1 MGCWVQMGIG
11 FKGQKTLL
19 RELIKY
25 MVTLC
30 ISLVVLALLYLFIN
44 TIAMNTGFSHPAN
57 YNEREAEKLAPK
69 LENTDKVTADMIPDT
84 MSYAIL
90 DKETKQK
97 TAGTIKEKDL
107 QLVKKKIEK
116 KPYVNYKQKGYLV
129 IDRNEEYC
137 ILQYSLRADF
147 SSPLLRKY
155 LPNYELTSICI
166 LIVLLIVVISII
178 TTYFANR
185 LRKHF
190 ETLNVITRY
199 IKEQNLQ
206 FTPEFTHIKEF
217 DDVIDSLI
225 EMRDALRSSLEAQW
239 RLEKNKKEQIGALAH
254 DIKIPI
260 TIIKG
265 NAELLSL
272 SIQSEEQAEYTKY
285 ILGAGNQIEQY
296 ISQLIHLSRTE
307 DSLTIHLKKAFVD
320 KLTETLQ
327 KDISAYKGNKKIN
340 ISFKKENL
348 KKEAEID
355 WQLLHRALLNILT
368 NAVDY
373 TPEDG
378 TVSVHAE
385 CDSDTFYFFVK
396 DTGNGFSEIGLKK
409 ATELFYMDDKA
420 RQSKGHYGMGLT
432 FAKNAVNLHNGEL
445 TLGNTIE
452 GGGEV
457 RVKIPL
463 YRNH

>member
-1 MGCWVQMGIG
+1 MGIG
-11 FKGQKTLL
+11 VKSRKTLL
-19 RELIKY
+19 RELVKY

-30 ISLVVLALLYLFIN
+30 VSLVVLALLYIFVN

-69 LENTDKVTADMIPDT
+69 LETIDEVTADMIPDT

-97 TAGTIKEKDL
+97 TAGTIQEKDL

-116 KPYVNYKQKGYLV
+116 KPYVNYKQKGYMV
-129 IDRNEEYC
+129 IDRGNEYC
-137 ILQYSLRADF
+137 VLQYSLRADF
-147 SSPLLRKY
+147 GSPLLRKY

-166 LIVLLIVVISII
+166 LIILLIIVISII

-225 EMRDALRSSLEAQW
+225 EMRDALQSSLEAQW

-272 SIQSEEQAEYTKY
+272 SKQKEEQAEYTKY

-296 ISQLIHLSRTE
+296 IYQLIHLSKTE
-307 DSLTIHLKKAFVD
+307 DSLTVHFEKASVE

-340 ISFKKENL
+340 IVFKKEHL
-348 KKEAEID
+348 LKEAQID
-355 WQLLHRALLNILT
+355 RQLLHRALLNILT

-373 TPEDG
+373 TPEGG
-378 TVSVHAE
+378 TVSVYAK
-385 CDSDTFYFFVK
+385 CDSESFYFFVR
-396 DTGNGFSEIGLKK
+396 DTGSGFSEIALKK
-409 ATELFYMDDKA
+409 ATELFYMDDKSRHA
-420 RQSKGHYGMGLT
+420 KGHYGMGLT

-445 TLGNTIE
+445 ALGNTKA

-463 YRNH
+463 NKE

>member
-1 MGCWVQMGIG
+1 MGRWVQMGIG
-11 FKGQKTLL
+11 FKGRKTLL
-19 RELIKY
+19 RELVKY

-30 ISLVVLALLYLFIN
+30 ISLVVLALLYIFIN

-69 LENTDKVTADMIPDT
+69 LETIDKVTADMIPDT

-90 DKETKQK
+90 NKETKQK

-129 IDRNEEYC
+129 IERNNEYC
-137 ILQYSLRADF
+137 VLQYSLRADF

-166 LIVLLIVVISII
+166 LIILLIIVISII

-225 EMRDALRSSLEAQW
+225 EMRDALQSSLEAQW

-272 SIQSEEQAEYTKY
+272 SMQNEEQAEYTKY

-296 ISQLIHLSRTE
+296 IYQLIHLSKTE
-307 DSLTIHLKKAFVD
+307 DALTIHLEKASVD
-320 KLTETLQ
+320 ELTETLV
-327 KDISAYKGNKKIN
+327 KDISAYKGNKNIN
-340 ISFKKENL
+340 ISFKK
-348 KKEAEID
+348 
-355 WQLLHRALLNILT
+355 
-368 NAVDY
+368 
-373 TPEDG
+373 
-378 TVSVHAE
+378 
-385 CDSDTFYFFVK
+385 
-396 DTGNGFSEIGLKK
+396 
-409 ATELFYMDDKA
+409 
-420 RQSKGHYGMGLT
+420 
-432 FAKNAVNLHNGEL
+432 
-445 TLGNTIE
+445 
-452 GGGEV
+452 
-457 RVKIPL
+457 KI
-463 YRNH
+463 

>member
-1 MGCWVQMGIG
+1 M
-11 FKGQKTLL
+11 KGRKTLL
-19 RELIKY
+19 RELVKY

-30 ISLVVLALLYLFIN
+30 VSLVVLALLYIFVN

-69 LENTDKVTADMIPDT
+69 LETADKVTADMIPDT

-90 DKETKQK
+90 NKETKQK
-97 TAGTIKEKDL
+97 TAGTIQEKDL

-129 IDRNEEYC
+129 IDRGHEYC
-137 ILQYSLRADF
+137 VLQYSLRADF
-147 SSPLLRKY
+147 GSPLLRKY

-166 LIVLLIVVISII
+166 LIILLIIVISII

-225 EMRDALRSSLEAQW
+225 EMRDALQSSLEAQW

-272 SIQSEEQAEYTKY
+272 SKQNEEQAEYTKY

-296 ISQLIHLSRTE
+296 MYQLIHLSKTE
-307 DSLTIHLKKAFVD
+307 DSLTVHFEKASVEQ
-320 KLTETLQ
+320 LTETLQ
-327 KDISAYKGNKKIN
+327 KDISAYKGNKKID
-340 ISFKKENL
+340 IVFKKEHLLN
-348 KKEAEID
+348 EAQID
-355 WQLLHRALLNILT
+355 RQLLHRALLNILT

-373 TPEDG
+373 TPEGG
-378 TVSVHAE
+378 TVSVHAK
-385 CDSDTFYFFVK
+385 CDSESFYFFVR
-396 DTGNGFSEIGLKK
+396 DTGSGFSEIALKK
-409 ATELFYMDDKA
+409 ATELFYMDDKSRHA
-420 RQSKGHYGMGLT
+420 KGHYGMGLT
-432 FAKNAVNLHNGEL
+432 FAKNAVNLHSGEL
-445 TLGNTIE
+445 ALGNTKA

-463 YRNH
+463 NKE

>member
-1 MGCWVQMGIG
+1 MGIG
-11 FKGQKTLL
+11 VKSRKTLL
-19 RELIKY
+19 RELVKY
-25 MVTLC
+25 LVTLC
-30 ISLVVLALLYLFIN
+30 VSLVVLALLYIFVN

-69 LENTDKVTADMIPDT
+69 LETIDEVTADMIPDT

-90 DKETKQK
+90 NKETKQK
-97 TAGTIKEKDL
+97 TAGTIQEKDL

-116 KPYVNYKQKGYLV
+116 KPYVNYKQKGYMV
-129 IDRNEEYC
+129 IDRGNEYC
-137 ILQYSLRADF
+137 VLQYSLRADF
-147 SSPLLRKY
+147 GSPLLRKY

-166 LIVLLIVVISII
+166 LIILLIIVISII

-225 EMRDALRSSLEAQW
+225 EMRDALQSSLEAQW

-272 SIQSEEQAEYTKY
+272 SKQNEEQADYTKY

-296 ISQLIHLSRTE
+296 IYQLIHLSKTE
-307 DSLTIHLKKAFVD
+307 DSLTVHFEKASVE

-340 ISFKKENL
+340 IVFKKEHL
-348 KKEAEID
+348 LKEAQID
-355 WQLLHRALLNILT
+355 RQLLHRALLNILT

-373 TPEDG
+373 TPEGG
-378 TVSVHAE
+378 TVSVYAK
-385 CDSDTFYFFVK
+385 CDSESFYFFVR
-396 DTGNGFSEIGLKK
+396 DTGSGFSEIALKK
-409 ATELFYMDDKA
+409 ATELFYMDDKSRHA
-420 RQSKGHYGMGLT
+420 KGHYGMGLT

-445 TLGNTIE
+445 ALGNTKA

-463 YRNH
+463 NKE

>member
-1 MGCWVQMGIG
+1 MGRWIQMGLG
-11 FKGQKTLL
+11 FKSKKTLL

-30 ISLVVLALLYLFIN
+30 ISLVVLALLYLLMN
-44 TIAMNTGFSHPAN
+44 TIAMNTGFLHPAN

-69 LENTDKVTADMIPDT
+69 LGTADKVTADMIPAT

-90 DKETKQK
+90 DKETNKK
-97 TAGTIKEKDL
+97 TAGTINEKDL

-116 KPYVNYKQKGYLV
+116 KPYFNYKQKGYLV
-129 IDRNEEYC
+129 IERNDEYC
-137 ILQYSLRADF
+137 VLQYSLRADF
-147 SSPLLRKY
+147 SSSLLRKY

-166 LIVLLIVVISII
+166 LLILLIVVISII

-190 ETLNVITRY
+190 ETLNLITRN

-206 FTPEFTHIKEF
+206 FTPEFTNIKEF

-272 SIQSEEQAEYTKY
+272 SIQSEEQAEYTKF

-296 ISQLIHLSRTE
+296 IYQLIHLSKTE
-307 DSLTIHLKKAFVD
+307 DPLTIHLEKASVD
-320 KLTETLQ
+320 KLTETLL
-327 KDISAYKGNKKIN
+327 KDISAYKGNKNIN

-348 KKEAEID
+348 MKEAKID

-373 TPEDG
+373 TPEGG

-385 CDSDTFYFFVK
+385 CDSETFYFIVK
-396 DTGNGFSEIGLKK
+396 DSGNGFSEIGLKK
-409 ATELFYMDDKA
+409 ATELFYMEDKS
-420 RQSKGHYGMGLT
+420 RHSKGHYGMGLT
-432 FAKNAVNLHNGEL
+432 FAKNAVNLHNGVL
-445 TLGNTIE
+445 ILGNAKA

-457 RVKIPL
+457 RVTIPL
-463 YRNH
+463 NHE

>member
-1 MGCWVQMGIG
+1 M
-11 FKGQKTLL
+11 
-19 RELIKY
+19 
-25 MVTLC
+25 
-30 ISLVVLALLYLFIN
+30 
-44 TIAMNTGFSHPAN
+44 
-57 YNEREAEKLAPK
+57 
-69 LENTDKVTADMIPDT
+69 
-84 MSYAIL
+84 
-90 DKETKQK
+90 
-97 TAGTIKEKDL
+97 
-107 QLVKKKIEK
+107 
-116 KPYVNYKQKGYLV
+116 
-129 IDRNEEYC
+129 
-137 ILQYSLRADF
+137 
-147 SSPLLRKY
+147 
-155 LPNYELTSICI
+155 
-166 LIVLLIVVISII
+166 
-178 TTYFANR
+178 
-185 LRKHF
+185 HF

-272 SIQSEEQAEYTKY
+272 SIQNEEQAEYTKY

-296 ISQLIHLSRTE
+296 ISQLIYLSKTE
-307 DSLTIHLKKAFVD
+307 ESLTIHLEKAFID

-327 KDISAYKGNKKIN
+327 KDISAYKGNKKIT

-385 CDSDTFYFFVK
+385 CDSDTLYFFVK
-396 DTGNGFSEIGLKK
+396 DTGNGFSESGLKK

>member
-1 MGCWVQMGIG
+1 MGRWVQMGIG
-11 FKGQKTLL
+11 VKSRKTLL
-19 RELIKY
+19 RELVKY
-25 MVTLC
+25 LVTLC
-30 ISLVVLALLYLFIN
+30 VSLVVLALLYIFVN

-69 LENTDKVTADMIPDT
+69 LETIDEVTADMIPDT

-90 DKETKQK
+90 NKETKQK
-97 TAGTIKEKDL
+97 TAGTIQEKDL

-116 KPYVNYKQKGYLV
+116 KPYVNYKQKGYMV
-129 IDRNEEYC
+129 IDRGNEYC
-137 ILQYSLRADF
+137 VLQYSLRADF
-147 SSPLLRKY
+147 GSPLLRKY

-166 LIVLLIVVISII
+166 LIILLIIVISII

-225 EMRDALRSSLEAQW
+225 EMRDALQSSLEAQW

-272 SIQSEEQAEYTKY
+272 SKQNEEQADYTKY

-296 ISQLIHLSRTE
+296 IYQLIHLSKTE
-307 DSLTIHLKKAFVD
+307 DSLTVHFEKASVE

-340 ISFKKENL
+340 IVFKKEHL
-348 KKEAEID
+348 LKEAQID
-355 WQLLHRALLNILT
+355 RQLLHRALLNILT

-373 TPEDG
+373 TPEGG
-378 TVSVHAE
+378 TVSVYAK
-385 CDSDTFYFFVK
+385 CDSESFYFFVR
-396 DTGNGFSEIGLKK
+396 DTGSGFSEIALKK
-409 ATELFYMDDKA
+409 ATELFYMDDKSRHA
-420 RQSKGHYGMGLT
+420 KGHYGMGLT

-445 TLGNTIE
+445 ALGNTKA

-463 YRNH
+463 NKE

>member
-1 MGCWVQMGIG
+1 MGRWVQMGIG
-11 FKGQKTLL
+11 VKSRKTLL
-19 RELIKY
+19 RELVKY

-30 ISLVVLALLYLFIN
+30 VSLVVLALLYIFVN

-69 LENTDKVTADMIPDT
+69 LETIDEVTADMIPDT

-90 DKETKQK
+90 NKETKQK
-97 TAGTIKEKDL
+97 TAGTIQEKDL

-116 KPYVNYKQKGYLV
+116 KPYVNYKQKGYMV
-129 IDRNEEYC
+129 IDRGNEYC
-137 ILQYSLRADF
+137 VLQYSLRADF
-147 SSPLLRKY
+147 GSPLLRKY

-166 LIVLLIVVISII
+166 LIILLIIVISII

-225 EMRDALRSSLEAQW
+225 EMRDALQSSLEAQW

-272 SIQSEEQAEYTKY
+272 SKQNEEQADYTKY

-296 ISQLIHLSRTE
+296 IYQLIHLSKTE
-307 DSLTIHLKKAFVD
+307 DSLTVHFEKASVE

-340 ISFKKENL
+340 IVFKKEHL
-348 KKEAEID
+348 LKEAQID
-355 WQLLHRALLNILT
+355 RQLLHRALLNILT

-373 TPEDG
+373 TPEGG
-378 TVSVHAE
+378 TVSVYAK
-385 CDSDTFYFFVK
+385 CDSESFYFFVR
-396 DTGNGFSEIGLKK
+396 DTGSGFSEIALKK
-409 ATELFYMDDKA
+409 ATELFYMDDKSRHA
-420 RQSKGHYGMGLT
+420 KGHYGMGLT

-445 TLGNTIE
+445 ALGNTKA

-463 YRNH
+463 NKE

>member
-1 MGCWVQMGIG
+1 MGIG
-11 FKGQKTLL
+11 VKSRKTLL
-19 RELIKY
+19 RELVKY

-30 ISLVVLALLYLFIN
+30 VSLVVLALLYIFVN

-69 LENTDKVTADMIPDT
+69 LETIDEVTADMIPDT

-90 DKETKQK
+90 NKETKQK
-97 TAGTIKEKDL
+97 TAGTIQEKDL

-116 KPYVNYKQKGYLV
+116 KPYVNYKQKGYMV
-129 IDRNEEYC
+129 IDRGNEYC
-137 ILQYSLRADF
+137 VLQYSLRADF
-147 SSPLLRKY
+147 GSPLLRKY

-166 LIVLLIVVISII
+166 LIILLIIVISII

-225 EMRDALRSSLEAQW
+225 EMRDALQSSLEAQW

-272 SIQSEEQAEYTKY
+272 SKQNEEQADYTKY

-296 ISQLIHLSRTE
+296 IYQLIHLSKTE
-307 DSLTIHLKKAFVD
+307 DSLTVHFEKASVE

-340 ISFKKENL
+340 IVFKKEHL
-348 KKEAEID
+348 LKEAQID
-355 WQLLHRALLNILT
+355 RQLLHRALLNILT

-373 TPEDG
+373 TPEGG
-378 TVSVHAE
+378 TVSVYAK
-385 CDSDTFYFFVK
+385 CDSESFYFFVR
-396 DTGNGFSEIGLKK
+396 DTGSGFSEIALKK
-409 ATELFYMDDKA
+409 ATELFYMDDKSRHA
-420 RQSKGHYGMGLT
+420 KGHYGMGLT

-445 TLGNTIE
+445 ALGNTKA

-463 YRNH
+463 NKE